1 MITSRQMRASAAALI
16 LALGTGCATTG
27 AGDGSMSGGASSGPA
42 PDPRLV
48 QEGRFFSRS
57 GFQACVV
64 GGGGAFLLTT
74 LIEGKVNRNALIA
87 AVATCGVAM
96 GANYYM
102 DVKRSQYANNEQRL
116 NAYINDVKTDNARI
130 TNLITTNNQIIA
142 ESKTAIDHV
151 KAQLAAKQITEAE
164 ANRQLAK
171 VDSDRRY
178 LQNTLAKMKSKQQE
192 YQKVAATERQQGN
205 DTAALD
211 AEIARMQ
218 QQVNQLEYQL
228 VQLSDYRTISARG

>member
-1 MITSRQMRASAAALI
+1 MITSRQIRAGVAALI

-27 AGDGSMSGGASSGPA
+27 AGGGGMSGASGGPA

-48 QEGRFFSRS
+48 QQGRFFSRS
-57 GFQACVV
+57 GFQACMV

-102 DVKRSQYANNEQRL
+102 DARRSQYANNEQRL

-142 ESKTAIDHV
+142 ESKAAIDHV
-151 KAQLAAKQITEAE
+151 KAQLAARQITEAE
-164 ANRQLAK
+164 ANRQLAGLDK
-171 VDSDRRY
+171 NQRY
-178 LQNTLAKMKSKQQE
+178 LQDTLAKMKAKQQE
-192 YQKVAATERQQGN
+192 YQKVAAAERQQGN
-205 DTAALD
+205 NTAALD

-228 VQLSDYRTISARG
+228 VQLNDYRTISARG

>member
-1 MITSRQMRASAAALI
+1 MITSRKTRAGAAALI
-16 LALGTGCATTG
+16 LALGTGCATTNG
-27 AGDGSMSGGASSGPA
+27 AGAGMAGTGGPA

-48 QEGRFFSRS
+48 QQGRFFSRS

-74 LIEGKVNRNALIA
+74 LIEGKVNQNALIA

-102 DVKRSQYANNEQRL
+102 DVRRSQYANNEQRL
-116 NAYINDVKTDNARI
+116 NAYIKDVQADNARI
-130 TNLITTNNQIIA
+130 AGMITANNQIVA
-142 ESKTAIDHV
+142 ESKAAIDHV
-151 KAQLAAKQITEAE
+151 KAQLAAKQISEAE

-171 VDSDRRY
+171 VDVDRRY

-192 YQKVAATERQQGN
+192 YQKVVAAERQQGN
-205 DTAALD
+205 NTAALD

-218 QQVNQLEYQL
+218 KQVDQLEYQL
-228 VQLSDYRTISARG
+228 VQLNDYRTISARG

>member
-1 MITSRQMRASAAALI
+1 MITSRQMRAGVAALI
-16 LALGTGCATTG
+16 LALGTGCATT
-27 AGDGSMSGGASSGPA
+27 DGGGGGMSGTSGGPA

-48 QEGRFFSRS
+48 QQGRFFSRS

-64 GGGGAFLLTT
+64 GGGGAFLLAT

-102 DVKRSQYANNEQRL
+102 DARRSQYANNEQRL
-116 NAYINDVKTDNARI
+116 NAYIKDVQEDSARI
-130 TNLITTNNQIIA
+130 ASLIAANNQIIA
-142 ESKTAIDHV
+142 ESKTAIDRV
-151 KAQLAAKQITEAE
+151 KAQLASKQITEAE
-164 ANRQLAK
+164 ANRQLAN
-171 VDSDRRY
+171 VDKNQRY
-178 LQNTLAKMKSKQQE
+178 LQDTLAKMKSKQQE

-205 DTAALD
+205 NTAALD

-228 VQLSDYRTISARG
+228 VQLNDYRTISARG